1 MNLKKSEPVAADG
14 TEAGAE
20 RGELT
25 GKALLIG
32 GGVVALV
39 GAGALAF
46 VLLGGGEEPVASAL
60 PIPSASAAPTA
71 SETASPSTS
80 ASIPTY
86 AAKNARDPFKALVR
100 QGSGAA
106 GGSTSAGTSPTTVP
120 TSGSSV
126 PAWTPPA
133 TTVTITA
140 TPSTS
145 ATSSSSS
152 TTSPTAQP
160 TVPYDVTLIV
170 LSKIIDETHVEIVV
184 DDFAVSA
191 EVGYTFGPFKLKS
204 VDTVAQTAT
213 VQYGEVVLDLALHQI
228 VLLQNA

>member
-1 MNLKKSEPVAADG
+1 MNLKKSEPTADG
-14 TEAGAE
+14 TESGAE

-25 GKALLIG
+25 GKLLLVG

-46 VLLGGGEEPVASAL
+46 VLLSGGDEPLSTSAL
-60 PIPSASAAPTA
+60 PTPSASAPAPTD
-71 SETASPSTS
+71 TASPSTS

-86 AAKNARDPFKALVR
+86 AAKNARDPFKPLVR
-100 QGSGAA
+100 EASAGGSGA
-106 GGSTSAGTSPTTVP
+106 GGSVSPTTVP
-120 TSGSSV
+120 TSSSSL

-140 TPSTS
+140 TPST
-145 ATSSSSS
+145 SSS

-213 VQYGEVVLDLALHQI
+213 VQYGEVMLNLPLHQV